1 MAPVVDRTEITLST
15 SSDALNVLL
24 LGRTE
29 QAPTT
34 LLVSRA
40 IVRARVGDRGALQ
53 FLYARYADDVYGYVR
68 TIGSGHEEAWEVTQ
82 RVFSGLGGLIDRYEE
97 GETSFSIW
105 IRRVAREI
113 VADDIHR

>member
-1 MAPVVDRTEITLST
+1 MAPVADRTEITLST
-15 SSDALNVLL
+15 RSDALNVSLF
-24 LGRTE
+24 GRTE

-40 IVRARVGDRGALQ
+40 IVRAQAGDHGALQ
-53 FLYARYADDVYGYVR
+53 FLYARYADDVYGYAR
-68 TIGSGHEEAWEVTQ
+68 TIGSDHEEGLEVTQ
-82 RVFSGLGGLIDRYEE
+82 RVFAGLGALIGRYEE

-113 VADDIHR
+113 VADDDHR